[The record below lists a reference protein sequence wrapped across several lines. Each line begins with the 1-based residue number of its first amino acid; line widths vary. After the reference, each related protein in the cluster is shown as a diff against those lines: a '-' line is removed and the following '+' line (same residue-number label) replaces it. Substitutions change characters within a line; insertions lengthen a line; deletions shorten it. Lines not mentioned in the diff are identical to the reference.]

1 MSNKNAKFC
10 SVKNAQI
17 MKFGDLLCRQIM
29 QNFSIEQNARF
40 SYQDVAVYLA

>member
-17 MKFGDLLCRQIM
+17 MKSCNLLSRQIM
-29 QNFSIEQNARF
+29 QIFRLHN
-40 SYQDVAVYLA
+40 V